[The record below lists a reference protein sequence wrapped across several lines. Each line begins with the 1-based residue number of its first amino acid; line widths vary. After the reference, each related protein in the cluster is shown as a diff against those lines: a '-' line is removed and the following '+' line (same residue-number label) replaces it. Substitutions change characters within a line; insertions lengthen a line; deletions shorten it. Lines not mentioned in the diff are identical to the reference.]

1 MLVGQTGSGKTTLI
15 NFLINY
21 YLQIRFSDDYRYELV
36 TEITDRDQA
45 QSQTSE
51 VTIYLIKSHNGQPP
65 LKIIDTPGFGDTR
78 GIS

>member
-45 QSQTSE
+45 
-51 VTIYLIKSHNGQPP
+51 
-65 LKIIDTPGFGDTR
+65 
-78 GIS
+78 